1 MLLKRYNYIHMK
13 MTNLRCIFF
22 SLSAVAGAS
31 FVSAQTVEHIKYG
44 DFSNWV
50 TRHIH
55 ESAVIGGHDKTIYE
69 IGPTQTIEGN
79 KPYSN
84 LGGSPWATSNV
95 YAKVSGVVK
104 TSNAVYPADRSA
116 KNKCAKL
123 CTQIEKV
130 KVLGLINMDVM
141 VAGSM
146 FLGKMFEP
154 VTSTKNP
161 YSKMEMGIP
170 FSKHPKSLV
179 FDYKVDMPNVNYRV
193 KSTGFS
199 SKKQL
204 PGHDNAVVFVFLQ
217 RRWEDSDGNIHAKRV
232 ATGGEHFSKTA
243 SWTNG
248 HRLQLTYGD
257 LSLKGP
263 VPDYLQLRSGDDR
276 YYARNSKGKMVPV
289 TEEGWDSANA
299 TPTHIIVMF
308 SAGSGEPY
316 VGTEGLTL
324 YVDNV
329 GFGY

>member
-1 MLLKRYNYIHMK
+1 MRIPQYLIISICLLS
-13 MTNLRCIFF
+13 FG
-22 SLSAVAGAS
+22 SLSG
-31 FVSAQTVEHIKYG
+31 QTLDRIKYG

-55 ESAVIGGHDKTIYE
+55 ESAIIGGAQKTVYE

-79 KPYSN
+79 KPYKN

-104 TSNAVYPADRSA
+104 TSNAVYPAERSA
-116 KNKCAKL
+116 SNKCAKL
-123 CTQIEKV
+123 CTQIENV
-130 KVLGLINMDVM
+130 KVLGMINMDVM

-146 FLGKMFEP
+146 FLGDMIEP

-170 FSKHPKSLV
+170 FTKRPKSLV
-179 FDYKVDMPNVNYRV
+179 FDYKVDMPNVDYRI

-199 SKKQL
+199 SKKKL
-204 PGHDNAVVFVFLQ
+204 PGHDSAVVFAFLQ
-217 RRWEDSDGNIHAKRV
+217 RRWEDKDGNLHARRV
-232 ATGGEHFSKTA
+232 ATGGKHFSVGS
-243 SWTNG
+243 SWKNG
-248 HRLQLTYGD
+248 YHLPLTYGD
-257 LSLKGP
+257 LSAKGT
-263 VPDYLQLRSGDDR
+263 VPEYLQLRKGSSC

-289 TEEGWDSANA
+289 IEEGWDDPSA
-299 TPTHIIVMF
+299 TPTHLIVMF

-324 YVDNV
+324 YIDNV
-329 GFGY
+329 GLSY

>member
-1 MLLKRYNYIHMK
+1 MLLG
-13 MTNLRCIFF
+13 
-22 SLSAVAGAS
+22 AGMICCAS
-31 FVSAQTVEHIKYG
+31 SVYAQSVERIKYG

-69 IGPTQTIEGN
+69 IGPTQTIDGN

-84 LGGSPWATSNV
+84 LGGSPWGTSNV

-104 TSNAVYPADRSA
+104 TSNAVYPFERSA
-116 KNKCAKL
+116 NNKCAKL
-123 CTQIEKV
+123 CTQIENV

-146 FLGKMFEP
+146 FLGQMIEP

-161 YSKMEMGIP
+161 YSKMEMGVP
-170 FSKHPKSLV
+170 FTKRPTALV
-179 FDYKVDMPNVNYRV
+179 FDYKVDMPNVNYRI

-217 RRWEDSDGNIHAKRV
+217 RRWEDADGNIHAKRV
-232 ATGGEHFSKTA
+232 ATAGEYFTKA
-243 SWTNG
+243 SSWANG
-248 HRLQLTYGD
+248 HRLPFVYGD
-257 LSLKGP
+257 LSAKGA
-263 VPDYLQLRSGDDR
+263 VPEYLQLRNRDNR

-289 TEEGWDSANA
+289 TEEGWDAA
-299 TPTHIIVMF
+299 GAAPTHIIVMF

-329 GFGY
+329 GFAY

>member
-1 MLLKRYNYIHMK
+1 MK
-13 MTNLRCIFF
+13 LQRIFLGLGAV
-22 SLSAVAGAS
+22 LSTAV
-31 FVSAQTVEHIKYG
+31 VSAQSVEHIKYG

-50 TRHIH
+50 TRQIH

-69 IGPTQTIEGN
+69 IGPTQTINGN

-104 TSNAVYPADRSA
+104 TSNAVYPAERSA
-116 KNKCAKL
+116 NNKCAKL
-123 CTQIEKV
+123 CTQIENV
-130 KVLGLINMDVM
+130 KVLGLINMNVM

-146 FLGKMFEP
+146 FLGEMIEP
-154 VTSTKNP
+154 ITSTKNP
-161 YSKMEMGIP
+161 YSKMEMGVP
-170 FSKHPKSLV
+170 FTKRPKSLV
-179 FDYKVDMPNVNYRV
+179 FDYKIDMPNVNYRI

-217 RRWEDSDGNIHAKRV
+217 RRWEDAQGNLHAKRV
-232 ATGGEHFSKTA
+232 ATGGQHFSKGTP
-243 SWTNG
+243 WTNG
-248 HRLQLTYGD
+248 YRLPLVYGD
-257 LSLKGP
+257 LSAKGTVPGYLK
-263 VPDYLQLRSGDDR
+263 LRTGEER

-289 TEEGWDSANA
+289 TEEGWDDTSAV
-299 TPTHIIVMF
+299 PTHVVVMF

>member
-1 MLLKRYNYIHMK
+1 MGAV
-13 MTNLRCIFF
+13 
-22 SLSAVAGAS
+22 LSTAV
-31 FVSAQTVEHIKYG
+31 VSAQSVEHIKYG

-55 ESAVIGGHDKTIYE
+55 ESAVIGGNDKTIYE
-69 IGPTQTIEGN
+69 IGPAQTINGN

-104 TSNAVYPADRSA
+104 TSNAVYPAERSA
-116 KNKCAKL
+116 NNKCAKL
-123 CTQIEKV
+123 CTQIEHV
-130 KVLGLINMDVM
+130 KVLGLINMNVM

-146 FLGKMFEP
+146 FLGEMIEP
-154 VTSTKNP
+154 ITSTKNP
-161 YSKMEMGIP
+161 YSKMEMGVP
-170 FSKHPKSLV
+170 FNKRPKSLV
-179 FDYKVDMPNVNYRV
+179 FDYKVDMPNVNYRI

-217 RRWEDSDGNIHAKRV
+217 RRWEDAQGNIHAKRV
-232 ATGGEHFSKTA
+232 ATGGQHFSKGT
-243 SWTNG
+243 SWVNG
-248 HRLQLTYGD
+248 YRLPLVYGD
-257 LSLKGP
+257 ISAKGSVPTYLK
-263 VPDYLQLRSGDDR
+263 LRNGEER

-289 TEEGWDSANA
+289 TEEGWDDASA
-299 TPTHIIVMF
+299 TPTHAVVMF

-324 YVDNV
+324 YIDNV